1 MVVCGAAPQG
11 LTLYPTPGLILPLS
25 SPPDAPAATSAA
37 PAATSAWTSRWD
49 RGFCEQSWLQ
59 RNGGCPS
66 SRGGVTTAV
75 VPPPPQYK
83 HQVEDTKKEKRTRIP
98 YKPNYS
104 LNLWSIMKNC
114 IGKELSK
121 IPMPVSGAGALGG
134 ARGTQRPPINLF
146 VPSR

>member
-1 MVVCGAAPQG
+1 MPQ
-11 LTLYPTPGLILPLS
+11 
-25 SPPDAPAATSAA
+25 
-37 PAATSAWTSRWD
+37 
-49 RGFCEQSWLQ
+49 
-59 RNGGCPS
+59 CPWG
-66 SRGGVTTAV
+66 RVTTAFF
-75 VPPPPQYK
+75 PPPPQYK

-121 IPMPVSGAGALGG
+121 IPMPVSRTGAFVGVW
-134 ARGTQRPPINLF
+134 GTQGPPRNLF